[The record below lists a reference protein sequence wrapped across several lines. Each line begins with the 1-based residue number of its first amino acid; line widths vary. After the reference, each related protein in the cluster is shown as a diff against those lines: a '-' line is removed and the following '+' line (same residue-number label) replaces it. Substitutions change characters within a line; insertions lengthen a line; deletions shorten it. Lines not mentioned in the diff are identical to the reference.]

1 MVDSG
6 WECEMGGDLIPYEKG
21 WVFHNMDTKGEY
33 IDRYG
38 ICNEFVTKAWW
49 WMHRG
54 GKKGNIFRIGEDEM
68 MLIANTNEEGMKRF
82 TSGAQ
87 V

>member
-1 MVDSG
+1 
-6 WECEMGGDLIPYEKG
+6 
-21 WVFHNMDTKGEY
+21 
-33 IDRYG
+33 
-38 ICNEFVTKAWW
+38 
-49 WMHRG
+49 MHRG

>member
-38 ICNEFVTKAWW
+38 ICNEFVTKA
-49 WMHRG
+49 
-54 GKKGNIFRIGEDEM
+54 
-68 MLIANTNEEGMKRF
+68 
-82 TSGAQ
+82 
-87 V
+87 